1 MSMRLFAFI
10 VVVAACIIQAA
21 PISTNPV
28 DFAVFETNN
37 VQVKRT
43 PIDSLFSGTSSSPRA
58 LIVKDTGISHKF
70 KEWDIDTFLV
80 WLNDTL
86 GIDSVDY
93 ADTAG
98 YAAIAQQSLSLK
110 LGFGENIVPLVWYQD
125 SVLRDKY
132 FYGAVPDTVSARL
145 IHGINS
151 YSTSSS
157 DGDWGPKLTFY
168 TYPSTVYN
176 SSYFGVTTLGNGAA
190 GTRAAIEL
198 RNFNT
203 ISFGRERALLSWR
216 KRDATSSS
224 HNDFELLTYSTAAA
238 TAWIRHM
245 FINGETGQI
254 TLNQS
259 WGDPNRT
266 TKYPVVVANGGIKP
280 TRAII
285 DTTPLT
291 AVPVYA
297 MVKDS
302 LGDTIKSRRIDSLTV
317 KRAATAAVSDST
329 AKNAP
334 HGVTSGFYGV
344 SGGFNLW
351 TTGSLRETSAGYLGL
366 GANSVSGIRL
376 YIDNSPT
383 NSAEPFCYA
392 GIVYPTV
399 TADGAYGATGLQQ
412 SVYTNLNGHTSTG
425 SSRALH
431 GGSYHNSVGNITNVY
446 GLDFSYGTTAT
457 SNASNVTGRAAGIN
471 ITPYFGGT
479 GTYAVATDIYIAAP
493 AATGATVANEWCL
506 FSLHNAMSRLEGG
519 LQLDNAASRLWL
531 GEAQQ
536 GSIYHDG
543 SNMLYVNTVGGHWFS
558 GTPVVVGSSSVNT
571 KADSNSITSRKWM
584 DTPEG
589 GRAIKIVNRTGAASV
604 KGYMVHPSPSYD
616 TSCTLSV
623 VDVPDPIGVVY
634 DSGVANGSEMWV
646 VTNGIADVYFIG
658 SATRGHI
665 ARGFVTGDAGYV
677 AGQAMSEAVPAAPFA
692 TDKHFYEIGHV
703 IQSRTGA
710 GLARCVLHQN

>member
-1 MSMRLFAFI
+1 MRLFAFI

-43 PIDSLFSGTSSSPRA
+43 PIDSLFSGVSSSPRA
-58 LIVKDTGISHKF
+58 LIVKDTGSSHKF

-86 GIDSVDY
+86 GIDSEPHGIDSTYIGYSMGGSLWGQIPLRWSVGDY
-93 ADTAG
+93 RLIFTDNSPDRIYDGYSVEFGDSSLLSIESEDGAYLDLYGRNSCCAG
-98 YAAIAQQSLSLK
+98 TFNLSSNGSGYSYIIAQNLNLFIDTLLTIQSMRTYIGGSYGYSMYFDGASATGAITAYRKTLLLSLPT
-110 LGFGENIVPLVWYQD
+110 I
-125 SVLRDKY
+125 
-132 FYGAVPDTVSARL
+132 T
-145 IHGINS
+145 
-151 YSTSSS
+151 STS
-157 DGDWGPKLTFY
+157 F
-168 TYPSTVYN
+168 
-176 SSYFGVTTLGNGAA
+176 
-190 GTRAAIEL
+190 
-198 RNFNT
+198 
-203 ISFGRERALLSWR
+203 
-216 KRDATSSS
+216 
-224 HNDFELLTYSTAAA
+224 
-238 TAWIRHM
+238 
-245 FINGETGQI
+245 
-254 TLNQS
+254 
-259 WGDPNRT
+259 
-266 TKYPVVVANGGIKP
+266 
-280 TRAII
+280 
-285 DTTPLT
+285 
-291 AVPVYA
+291 VYA
-297 MVKDS
+297 PS
-302 LGDTIKSRRIDSLTV
+302 GDTIARIRADSLTV
-317 KRAATAAVSDST
+317 KRSATSALSDST

-334 HGVTSGFYGV
+334 HGVTSGRYAV
-344 SGGFNLW
+344 SAGTNQW
-351 TTGSLRETSAGYLGL
+351 TTGSLRETSTGNLSIGID
-366 GANSVSGIRL
+366 GVANANFYS
-376 YIDNSPT
+376 YKTCT
-383 NSAEPFCYA
+383 NTNNPYA
-392 GIVYPTV
+392 LIGFTYPTV
-399 TADGAYGATGLQQ
+399 TQNGSYGGIAGEFDIF
-412 SVYTNLNGHTSTG
+412 TNLNGYTDG
-425 SSRALH
+425 NAYRALF
-431 GGSYHNSVGNITNVY
+431 GGAYHSSVGSIPILY

-457 SNASNVTGRAAGIN
+457 VNASNVTGRAAGIN

-479 GTYAVATDIYIAAP
+479 GTYAVAADIYIAAP

-506 FSLHNAMSRLEGG
+506 ISAHNAMSRLEGG

-531 GEAQQ
+531 GETQQ
-536 GSIYHDG
+536 GSIYHNG
-543 SNMLYVNTVGGHWFS
+543 SDMLYVNTVGNHWFS
-558 GTPVVVGSSSVNT
+558 GTPVMVGSSSVNT
-571 KADSNSITSRKWM
+571 KVDSNSITSRKWM

-604 KGYMVHPSPSYD
+604 KGYMVRPSPSYD

-634 DSGVANGSEMWV
+634 NSGVANGSEMWV